1 MRALRV
7 SLIILFCIY
16 LAGAAS
22 ALSTMPVTGG
32 NPYPMVVATV
42 FIIVLI
48 IGSYVVASWIARRK
62 IDGLRRN
69 GDIEGLVNALKN
81 PFLAGR
87 AAKALGEIRDER
99 AVEPLI
105 EALQDMNEDV
115 RCLAARSLGE
125 IGDPRAEEPLERAS
139 RDEYRQVRD
148 SATGA
153 IKHIH
158 KSE

>member
-7 SLIILFCIY
+7 LLIILFCIS

-32 NPYPMVVATV
+32 DPYPMVVATV

-69 GDIEGLVNALKN
+69 GDIEGLVNALKTRSWR
-81 PFLAGR
+81 AG
-87 AAKALGEIRDER
+87 
-99 AVEPLI
+99 
-105 EALQDMNEDV
+105 
-115 RCLAARSLGE
+115 
-125 IGDPRAEEPLERAS
+125 PRKRW
-139 RDEYRQVRD
+139 V
-148 SATGA
+148 
-153 IKHIH
+153 
-158 KSE
+158 KSEMSGRSSR

>member
-1 MRALRV
+1 MRV
-7 SLIILFCIY
+7 TLILLFCVC
-16 LAGAAS
+16 LAGSAS
-22 ALSTMPVTGG
+22 ALSSMPVTGG
-32 NPYPMVVATV
+32 SPYPMIFATV
-42 FIIVLI
+42 FIIALI
-48 IGSYVVASWIARRK
+48 IGSYVAASWIARRK

-81 PFLAGR
+81 PFLAGK
-87 AAKALGEIRDER
+87 AAKTLGDIRDER

-105 EALQDMNEDV
+105 EALQDRNEDV

-125 IGDPRAEEPLERAS
+125 IGDPRAEESLRRAS
-139 RDEYRQVRD
+139 LDEYRQVRD